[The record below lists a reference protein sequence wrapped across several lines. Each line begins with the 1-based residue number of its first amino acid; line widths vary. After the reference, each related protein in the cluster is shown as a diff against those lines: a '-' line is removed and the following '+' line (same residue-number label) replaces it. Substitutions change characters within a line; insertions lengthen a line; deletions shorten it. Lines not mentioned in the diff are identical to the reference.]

1 MYNRLIAGMSGRVT
15 RWSAIIVPALVAIA
29 FIVFV
34 IPRLIVPSATAGALR
49 DVADSADR
57 HTLVDSRL
65 KLQNDVR
72 TTMLQMLGGFALLA
86 GAYLT
91 YRQLRL
97 NHEDHRAVYQGRR
110 SIGQRELGRRS
121 GWRDLCSRADR
132 SRFIGRPR
140 TDHGNPGSLRAAA
153 SRGRARGECR
163 SRPYRGS
170 SACRPSGRG
179 NRSRASSGGAPSLGG
194 RADQPA

>member
-1 MYNRLIAGMSGRVT
+1 MFNRLNAGMSGRVT
-15 RWSAIIVPALVAIA
+15 RWSAIIVLALVAIA

-34 IPRLIVPSATAGALR
+34 VPRLIVPSATAGALR

-97 NHEDHRAVYQGRR
+97 NHE
-110 SIGQRELGRRS
+110 GQITE
-121 GWRDLCSRADR
+121 
-132 SRFIGRPR
+132 RF
-140 TDHGNPGSLRAAA
+140 
-153 SRGRARGECR
+153 
-163 SRPYRGS
+163 
-170 SACRPSGRG
+170 
-179 NRSRASSGGAPSLGG
+179 
-194 RADQPA
+194 